1 MTDGK
6 QTLDDETS
14 GLTTDILFKAVK
26 PLKEKGIRVISL
38 GIGPNTQLFD
48 LLTLA
53 STDNDVYLAQDF
65 TELKNLVAELTER
78 KCPGILFI
86 VICVECP

>member
-6 QTLDDETS
+6 QTLKDEDS
-14 GLTTDILFKAVK
+14 DLAIDILSAAVQ
-26 PLKEKGIRVISL
+26 PLKKKGIRVISL
-38 GIGPNTQLFD
+38 GIGPNTQLLD

-65 TELKNLVAELTER
+65 TELRNLVTELTER
-78 KCPGILFI
+78 KCPGKLFI
-86 VICVECP
+86 VMCI

>member
-6 QTLDDETS
+6 QTLDDENS
-14 GLTTDILFKAVK
+14 DLTTDILNEAVK

-38 GIGPNTQLFD
+38 GIGPNTQLLD

-65 TELKNLVAELTER
+65 TELKNLVTDLTEK
-78 KCPGILFI
+78 KCPGKFL
-86 VICVECP
+86 